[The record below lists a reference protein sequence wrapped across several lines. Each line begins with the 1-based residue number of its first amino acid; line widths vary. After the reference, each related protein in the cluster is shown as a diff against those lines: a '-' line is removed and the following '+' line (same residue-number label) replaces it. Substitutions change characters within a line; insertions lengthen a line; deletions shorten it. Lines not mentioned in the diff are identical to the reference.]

1 MENCKK
7 CKYELKEGYNFCPQC
22 GEPLTLVA
30 ESIKKEERRGAM
42 LEIIGVLASKLK
54 DPDSLNVAEELLNKV
69 KNK

>member
-7 CKYELKEGYNFCPQC
+7 CKCELKDGYNFCPKC
-22 GEPLTLVA
+22 GEPLTTIA

-42 LEIIGVLASKLK
+42 LEIIGVLASNLK
-54 DPDSLNVAEELLNKV
+54 DPDSLNVVEELLQKV